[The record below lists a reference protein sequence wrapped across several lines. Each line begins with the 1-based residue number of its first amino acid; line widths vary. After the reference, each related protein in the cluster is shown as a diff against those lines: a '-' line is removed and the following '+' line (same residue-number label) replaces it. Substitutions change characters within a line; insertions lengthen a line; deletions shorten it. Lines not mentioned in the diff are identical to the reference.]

1 MADTTSANAMD
12 WGSALDSAAQS
23 IGKPLAANPAAFAS
37 YYAPIADQVSKNTGI
52 DSNTILGQWGLETG
66 WGKSIIPGT
75 HNLANMKVPQGQQ
88 GGVRAVDNQ
97 TGSNDAYQQFQTPDD
112 FASAYTDLLKNR
124 YKNALN
130 TGVDAHATAQA
141 LKAAGFAEDPNYVSK
156 LTNAAS
162 TVAQA
167 RGQAPNLTP
176 AKSSDWGSMIDQAM
190 ATESGGQNSV
200 AYQPMDK
207 FAQQF
212 PGPGGATAGQG
223 ENGFTS
229 FGAGLGRGVQETA
242 LGLQSLAGRGL
253 KAVGDMASPP
263 TLSGTITGQ
272 PQNGLQR
279 AGQWLINDAAQGNA
293 QGEQDFQA
301 AGGNSFTGKAGRIG
315 GEVTPMLL
323 VPAEIGPMALAGGA
337 QSAGNASLNNQNIAP
352 AFVEGAG
359 LGAAGGA
366 VGHVIGA
373 GVSAARPAIQRALNV
388 VTGGEQRAVGQIADQ
403 LGGNVDTAVANMR
416 ANATSPI
423 PGVERTAAETADL
436 PEMVRLQRQIQ
447 NTPAG
452 QEAFPA
458 RAAAN
463 NEARFQAGQNVVG
476 PSANNSQ
483 MMGPGIEQE
492 AQAFTQAQAQRVA
505 QGMNELPPITQ
516 AQADLMQT
524 PAYARSINAAR
535 AEAQNAGSDAFATQ
549 SRAMN
554 QGLAEAID
562 QVAGT
567 PATLDAARAARAA
580 AGAEDYAGVAGRV
593 AADSPAYADLEARP
607 GFRTALNRAANI
619 EDNMGG
625 TASAAHPGP
634 YQIEG
639 GGRSLQMNPD
649 GTLGWIEQPGQRTI
663 DASLL
668 QGARARLSGMASKAA
683 QSGDAAEA
691 AGYRDTLTALDNF
704 LGSEQHVGP
713 DIAQA
718 FERARA
724 NYATNSVPID
734 QQMALQQRLGSAVN
748 NLTGEV
754 NPGVLNSAINSVAK
768 DQLKPGL
775 RPADRVTPE
784 QLQSLLGIGQRAQ
797 HVSTDM
803 TNLNG
808 QGQEFLRQSLE
819 ANASRGSVE
828 AAARDAFN
836 RQLAANSPAYAQM
849 QNVASTY
856 GADLASRQQLAAV
869 LDKLSQAAHN
879 ANGMPQMTYSGA
891 RAALRQ
897 AGPLTGAAQEF
908 GSNLLGDLQRA
919 TGANA
924 SLGAAGSQTAA
935 NLNLGGG
942 LLGDLIG
949 NKLSNHT
956 VGTALATGHFGGAFL
971 SSIGQKL
978 LGSAGVKTEKAA
990 IDLLLNPKKLADA
1003 LEKFK
1008 DQPSSKQA
1016 FIEALKAKASTG
1028 GKAGFLA
1035 VQSYEA
1041 NH

>member
-1 MADTTSANAMD
+1 MDLTNIPTDQLLGMLSQNGPAGQPANANQYTNAINHNESS
-12 WGSALDSAAQS
+12 GAPDSATG
-23 IGKPLAANPAAFAS
+23 IVNPASGARGNMQVMPKTAIDPGFGVKPSNGTPEDDARMGRD
-37 YYAPIADQVSKNTGI
+37 YY
-52 DSNTILGQWGLETG
+52 
-66 WGKSIIPGT
+66 
-75 HNLANMKVPQGQQ
+75 
-88 GGVRAVDNQ
+88 
-97 TGSNDAYQQFQTPDD
+97 
-112 FASAYTDLLKNR
+112 
-124 YKNALN
+124 NALN
-130 TGVDAHATAQA
+130 QHFGDPTI
-141 LKAAGFAEDPNYVSK
+141 AAMAY
-156 LTNAAS
+156 
-162 TVAQA
+162 
-167 RGQAPNLTP
+167 
-176 AKSSDWGSMIDQAM
+176 DWGPGNVQNWMKSGADLSKVPTETLKYAMKFNNRISGNQNQSQQQA
-190 ATESGGQNSV
+190 SQQNTAAV
-200 AYQPMDK
+200 GYQPMDQ
-207 FAQQF
+207 FAQRF
-212 PGPGGATAGQG
+212 PGPGGAITSQG

-229 FGAGLGRGVQETA
+229 LGAGLGRGVQETA

-253 KAVGDMASPP
+253 KAVGAN
-263 TLSGTITGQ
+263 Q
-272 PQNGLQR
+272 
-279 AGQWLINDAAQGNA
+279 AGDYLINDAAQGNA
-293 QGEQDFQA
+293 QGQKDFEA
-301 AGGNSFTGKAGRIG
+301 AGGNSLTGTIGRIG
-315 GEVTPMLL
+315 GQVAPMLF
-323 VPAEIGPMALAGGA
+323 VPAEIGPMAAASGV
-337 QSAGNASLNNQNIAP
+337 QSAGTASLNNQPIAP
-352 AFVEGAG
+352 ALVEGAG

-366 VGHVIGA
+366 LGHVIG
-373 GVSAARPAIQRALNV
+373 SAASALGPTARAVANV
-388 VTGGEQRAVGQIADQ
+388 AKGGEQRAVSQIAGQ
-403 LGGNVDTAVANMR
+403 LGDNVDTAIANMR
-416 ANATSPI
+416 ANAVSPI

-436 PEMVRLQRQIQ
+436 PEMVRIQRQLQ

-549 SRAMN
+549 SRAIN

-593 AADSPAYADLEARP
+593 VADSPAYADLEARP

-639 GGRSLQMNPD
+639 GSRSLQMNPD

-784 QLQSLLGIGQRAQ
+784 QLQSLMGIGQRAQ
-797 HVSTDM
+797 RVSTDM

-819 ANASRGSVE
+819 GNAARGSAE
-828 AAARDAFN
+828 AAARDAFK

-849 QNVASTY
+849 QNVANTY

-908 GSNLLGDLQRA
+908 SGNLLGDLQRA